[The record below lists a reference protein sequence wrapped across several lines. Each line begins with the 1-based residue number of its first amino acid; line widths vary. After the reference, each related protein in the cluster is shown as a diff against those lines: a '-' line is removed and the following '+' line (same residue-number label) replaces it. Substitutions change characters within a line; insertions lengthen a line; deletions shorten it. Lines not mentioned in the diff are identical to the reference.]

1 MPIKCKS
8 DQIFTEGYRYTMGAG
23 ENIFFPVK
31 ARRNEVLIVHSLSLY
46 NPTQNAFTHCYEV
59 MRRRGA
65 IHRLDYVAGLA
76 TVTVHKFSSEI
87 YLIDGDEAG
96 IILTPSTAG
105 DIVELTVQGMRFR
118 DDDYFKST

>member
-8 DQIFTEGYRYTMGAG
+8 DQIFTERYQYSMQAT
-23 ENIFFPVK
+23 ENIFLPVK

-46 NPTQNAFTHCYEV
+46 NPTQNGFTHCYEV

-65 IHRLDYVAGLA
+65 IYRLDYVAALA
-76 TVTVHKFSSEI
+76 TVTVHKFVTEI

-96 IILTPSTAG
+96 IILTPSTTG
-105 DIVELTVQGMRFR
+105 DIVELTMQGMLFR
-118 DDDYFKST
+118 DDEYFKST

>member
-1 MPIKCKS
+1 MPIKCQS
-8 DQIFTEGYRYTMGAG
+8 NQIFTERYDYTMAAGA
-23 ENIFFPVK
+23 NTFFPVK

-46 NPTQNAFTHCYEV
+46 NPTQNGFTHCYEV

-65 IHRLDYVAGLA
+65 IHRLDYVATLA
-76 TVTVHKFSSEI
+76 TVTVHKFATEI

-105 DIVELTVQGMRFR
+105 DIVELTMQGMRFR
-118 DDDYFKST
+118 DDEYFKST